1 MVPDLR
7 RQAMSAQPP
16 GSIPGSHLI
25 GVELA
30 SELRE
35 SRAATV
41 LAIEAQRDEMRG
53 RVGGTRDGSIKV
65 EPQEPPTGRGAGQ
78 EQRPVGVPSQRPP
91 AGRTTKATT
100 RATASSTKANG
111 APAPVAPRRRDSGA
125 GARNPASQRETG
137 SEVPSGV
144 LLDERG
150 VEALNRLLATFT
162 RF

>member
-1 MVPDLR
+1 MTGP
-7 RQAMSAQPP
+7 S
-16 GSIPGSHLI
+16 SIPGSHLI

-35 SRAATV
+35 SQAATV

-65 EPQEPPTGRGAGQ
+65 EPQEPPTGCRAGQ

-100 RATASSTKANG
+100 RARSSTKANG

-137 SEVPSGV
+137 SQAATGV